1 MLQSSKRVK
10 DRAQKLFK
18 RHRTLVSNFGYLS
31 ALEVARLVFP
41 LFTYPYLIRVLKPET
56 YGSIIF
62 AQGIAGYYS
71 VLINFGFQTTATQ
84 EVAQVRDDREKLSET
99 VSTTIQAQLGLW
111 TLCLLFHIGLVFSIP
126 SLAQNKPLYLLTFAG
141 TISEVFFPNWYFQGI
156 ERMRYITLISCG
168 TRLLNVF
175 AVFALVHQT
184 SDYMIL
190 PVISLGASLVS
201 STAALTIMLRHGVK
215 LRPQPIRRVR
225 QVMAGSAPLFYSN
238 GFASI
243 ADQGGTLV
251 VGAALGAAEL
261 AYYNLAEKIIRLA
274 SALYFNMARTLYPNL
289 ARSRNKEMSRKAT
302 RIVLMSGL
310 AGTFAI
316 AATAQWII
324 PIVGGERMTP
334 AIGVLRSLAP
344 YIVFAAVG
352 PLLVNVLMFEGKRG
366 TIFANTMIASVV
378 YVGSLVLLALGNQLT
393 IYTVAAAFLVS
404 IVVRVGH
411 RFWVVKQHRLTDW
424 LYA

>member
-1 MLQSSKRVK
+1 MNTRI
-10 DRAQKLFK
+10 FT
-18 RHRTLVSNFGYLS
+18 RHRTLVANFGYLS

-62 AQGIAGYYS
+62 AQGIIGYYS

-84 EVAQVRDDREKLSET
+84 EIAQLRDDRERLST
-99 VSTTIQAQLGLW
+99 AVSTIMQAQLSLW
-111 TLCLLFHIGLVFSIP
+111 AVCALFHVLLVCAVP
-126 SLAQNKPLYLLTFAG
+126 SLAQNKLLYLLTFG
-141 TISEVFFPNWYFQGI
+141 STISDVLFPSWYFQGI
-156 ERMRYITLISCG
+156 ERMRYITFISCG
-168 TRLLNVF
+168 SRLLTVLSVF
-175 AVFALVHQT
+175 TLVHKQ
-184 SDYMIL
+184 SDYLIL
-190 PVISLGASLVS
+190 PIISMAASTVS
-201 STAALTIMLRHGVK
+201 AASAITIMVRHGIK
-215 LRPQPIRRVR
+215 LRPQPISRVR
-225 QVMAGSAPLFYSN
+225 EAMAGSAPLFYSS
-238 GFASI
+238 GFASV

-316 AATAQWII
+316 GVGAQWII
-324 PIVGGERMTP
+324 PLVGGERMAP

-344 YIVFAAVG
+344 YIVFAAIG
-352 PLLVNVLMFEGKRG
+352 PLLVNVLMYEGKRG
-366 TIFANTMIASVV
+366 TIFTNTMIASVV
-378 YVGSLVLLALGNQLT
+378 YVGSLVLLSLGHNLT
-393 IYTVAAAFLVS
+393 IYTVAVAFLVS
-404 IVVRVGH
+404 IVVRVAH
-411 RFWVVKQHRLTDW
+411 RFWVVKHNGLTDW